1 MHQYRELTVLKSIP
15 LQVKYD
21 IRGVFEAKL
30 LVIMHL
36 RKFAGDNKALWWFNV
51 IMVKLHNRRD
61 ILYEEYNTG
70 SRQINTG
77 NSLITMIKY
86 RKTKITY
93 TDRDDQQ
100 CNSKSREECVIECKI
115 KKYIAQY
122 GQYPAQ
128 FLIRNTE
135 AINSSLKFSSV
146 NMLGTMRQVDP
157 DCQAKCSN
165 QDMDCYREI
174 YIFDMTGTTDYGT
187 ERQSHTLVVEYPIHS
202 TTVFEIS
209 LKMSFEE
216 YICFIASTIGM
227 WFGYSLMMVSDVLPW
242 IIIKLKPSVANI
254 VFTINVFE

>member
-1 MHQYRELTVLKSIP
+1 
-15 LQVKYD
+15 
-21 IRGVFEAKL
+21 
-30 LVIMHL
+30 MHL

-93 TDRDDQQ
+93 TDRNDQQ

-128 FLIRNTE
+128 FLIRDTE

-146 NMLGTMRQVDP
+146 NMLGTMRLVDP
-157 DCQAKCSN
+157 DCQAKCSKSRHGLLSRDLHLRHDGDHWLRHWTPIAYSGRRISHSLDN
-165 QDMDCYREI
+165 SVRDFSEDVVRRIHLFHSQHYRHVVRLLINDGEWCVTMDHYQIETFC
-174 YIFDMTGTTDYGT
+174 G
-187 ERQSHTLVVEYPIHS
+187 
-202 TTVFEIS
+202 
-209 LKMSFEE
+209 
-216 YICFIASTIGM
+216 
-227 WFGYSLMMVSDVLPW
+227 
-242 IIIKLKPSVANI
+242 
-254 VFTINVFE
+254 